1 MTKYMEFCQRL
12 VKAAGELSTA
22 RAAHVQ
28 LKACVIDARERL
40 ELAEKKLRGVQTS
53 YMFVLFDMDK
63 NEQEKLDKEIEESI
77 IQEIDPVINFRLH
90 SEPGI
95 KTQVMKP

>member
-1 MTKYMEFCQRL
+1 MTKYMEFCQRV

-40 ELAEKKLRGVQTS
+40 ELAEKELRGVRTS
-53 YMFVLFDMDK
+53 YMFFLLDTGEK
-63 NEQEKLDKEIEESI
+63 EKLDREIGKSI
-77 IQEIDPVINFRLH
+77 IQETDPVISFRWR
-90 SEPGI
+90 SEPGM
-95 KTQVMKP
+95 KTQVMKL